1 MVKHPKARILVVEDD
16 AALLQG
22 LMDVLVFNGYEVH
35 GSADGSEG
43 LRAALEA
50 PCDLVLLDVMLPGLD
65 GLSVCREIRRRKP
78 NQAVVM
84 ITAKGAEDDIVAG
97 FKAGADDYIPKPFS
111 LRELMV
117 RVEAVL
123 RRAGKNTGEQQVVLG
138 DIRFDGHHLV
148 AECRGRAVEITRR
161 EMDIVAYLHR
171 NSNRIVSKKE
181 LLTEVWQYADA
192 GIETRTV
199 DIHMLK
205 FRKKISTLVGD
216 SPFITTVRG
225 EGYRLDTAP

>member
-1 MVKHPKARILVVEDD
+1 MKHPKARILVVEDD

-35 GSADGSEG
+35 GIADGSEG
-43 LRAALEA
+43 LRAALEN

-123 RRAGKNTGEQQVVLG
+123 RRAGKNTGEQ
-138 DIRFDGHHLV
+138 
-148 AECRGRAVEITRR
+148 AGRAGRHPFRR
-161 EMDIVAYLHR
+161 
-171 NSNRIVSKKE
+171 
-181 LLTEVWQYADA
+181 
-192 GIETRTV
+192 
-199 DIHMLK
+199 
-205 FRKKISTLVGD
+205 
-216 SPFITTVRG
+216 
-225 EGYRLDTAP
+225 APSGGRMPGPLGRDHPP

>member
-1 MVKHPKARILVVEDD
+1 MNIPKSRILIVEDD

-22 LMDVLVFNGYEVH
+22 LMDVLVFNGYEVR
-35 GSADGSEG
+35 GVPDGKAG
-43 LRAALEA
+43 LEAALA
-50 PCDLVLLDVMLPGLD
+50 GPCDLVLLDLMLPGLD
-65 GLSVCREIRRRKP
+65 GLSICREIRRQKP

-84 ITAKGAEDDIVAG
+84 ITARGAEDDIVAG

-123 RRAGKNTGEQQVVLG
+123 RRAGKNAAPLELALG
-138 DIRFDGHHLV
+138 GIRFDGLHLV

-171 NSNRIVSKKE
+171 NSDRIVGKKE
-181 LLTEVWQYADA
+181 LLTEVWHYADA

-199 DIHMLK
+199 EIHMLK
-205 FRKKISTLVGD
+205 LRKKIESLAGEG
-216 SPFITTVRG
+216 PFITTVRG
-225 EGYRLDTAP
+225 EGYRLDVAR

>member
-1 MVKHPKARILVVEDD
+1 MKHPKVCILVVEDD
-16 AALLQG
+16 DALRQG
-22 LMDVLVFNGYEVH
+22 LMDVLVFNGYEVR
-35 GSADGSEG
+35 GIADGG
-43 LRAALEA
+43 QALPALLAA

-65 GLSVCREIRRRKP
+65 GFSVCREIRRRKP

-123 RRAGKNTGEQQVVLG
+123 RRAGRNVGEQQLAFG
-138 DIRFDGHHLV
+138 DLCFDGQHLV
-148 AECRGRAVEITRR
+148 VRCRDRTVEITRR
-161 EMDIVAYLHR
+161 EMEIVAYLYRHAG
-171 NSNRIVSKKE
+171 RIVSRKE

-199 DIHMLK
+199 DIHLLK
-205 FRKKISTLVGD
+205 LRKKIAALAGNAA
-216 SPFITTVRG
+216 FIATVRG
-225 EGYRLDTAP
+225 EGYRLDLAP

>member
-1 MVKHPKARILVVEDD
+1 MKQPKAHILVVEDD
-16 AALLQG
+16 AALRQG
-22 LMDVLVFNGYEVH
+22 LLDVLVFNGYAAR
-35 GSADGSEG
+35 GIADGGQALPGMLEG
-43 LRAALEA
+43 

-84 ITAKGAEDDIVAG
+84 ITARGAEDDIVAG

-123 RRAGKNTGEQQVVLG
+123 RRAGKNAG
-138 DIRFDGHHLV
+138 DQEITVGSVRFDGRQLV
-148 AECRGRAVEITRR
+148 AECRGRTVEITRR
-161 EMDIVAYLHR
+161 EMDIVAYLNR
-171 NSNRIVSKKE
+171 NSDRIVSRKE

-205 FRKKISTLVGD
+205 LRKKITALAENAA
-216 SPFITTVRG
+216 FITTIRG
-225 EGYRLDTAP
+225 EGYRLEPAP

>member
-1 MVKHPKARILVVEDD
+1 MKHPKARILVVEDD
-16 AALLQG
+16 DALRQG
-22 LMDVLVFNGYEVH
+22 LMDVLVFNGYEVR
-35 GSADGSEG
+35 GVADGDQ
-43 LRAALEA
+43 ALPALLAA

-65 GLSVCREIRRRKP
+65 GISVCREIRRRRP
-78 NQAVVM
+78 SQAVVM

-123 RRAGKNTGEQQVVLG
+123 RRAGKNAGEQPVALG
-138 DIRFDGHHLV
+138 DIRFDGNRLV
-148 AECRGRAVEITRR
+148 AECRGRTVEITRR

-171 NSNRIVSKKE
+171 QPGRIVSRKE

-205 FRKKISTLVGD
+205 LRKKIAALAGD
-216 SPFITTVRG
+216 EPFITTVRG
-225 EGYRLDTAP
+225 EGYRLDLAP

>member
-1 MVKHPKARILVVEDD
+1 MVKHSKARILVVEDD

-35 GSADGSEG
+35 GSADGREG

-65 GLSVCREIRRRKP
+65 GLSACREIRRRKP

-123 RRAGKNTGEQQVVLG
+123 RRAGKNTGEQT
-138 DIRFDGHHLV
+138 
-148 AECRGRAVEITRR
+148 GRAGRHPFRR
-161 EMDIVAYLHR
+161 
-171 NSNRIVSKKE
+171 
-181 LLTEVWQYADA
+181 
-192 GIETRTV
+192 
-199 DIHMLK
+199 
-205 FRKKISTLVGD
+205 
-216 SPFITTVRG
+216 
-225 EGYRLDTAP
+225 APPGGRMPGPRRRDHPP